1 MNKKILISC
10 SIIAVLILY
19 IIVANVKRSGDVP
32 DLPKWDGNADEVL
45 ITSNNGAIKLL
56 KKEGKWVAGENAYP
70 ADAKAIGEIEKRF
83 KEIRLT
89 DLISTKGYY
98 AKYDLTPDKY
108 IEVILKKGD
117 ATLRKFKIGKKSS
130 TNRHTFIRVDDRP
143 EIYLAEGTFDL
154 VLNKSLDDFRDREVL
169 KINRDSVS
177 AFTVDYQGRTYAFS
191 REPVKKVDAKNAAKD
206 SGKKPVRPSWGNW
219 ICRGNETVQLDN
231 SKVETLLQSL
241 DPLRA
246 SSFPETP
253 KEELPQRVCTVQIK
267 SGQKDITLTIYK
279 KDTLYMGTTSEIPY
293 IFSVDKW
300 NIEKLFITGIETFK
314 SGSK

>member
-10 SIIAVLILY
+10 SIIAVLLLY
-19 IIVANVKRSGDVP
+19 IIVTNVRRSGDVP
-32 DLPKWDGNADEVL
+32 DLPKWDGSADEVL
-45 ITSNNGAIKLL
+45 ITSKEGAIKLF
-56 KKEGKWVAGENAYP
+56 KKEGKWVVGENAYP

-83 KEIRLT
+83 RDMRLA
-89 DLISTKGYY
+89 DLISSKAYY

-117 ATLRKFKIGKKSS
+117 AILRKFKIGKKSP
-130 TNRHTFIRVDDRP
+130 TNRHTFIRVDDQP

-169 KINRDSVS
+169 KINREAVS
-177 AFTVDYQGRTYAFS
+177 SFTVEYQGRTYAFS
-191 REPVKKVDAKNAAKD
+191 REQVKKADEKGAAKD
-206 SGKKPVRPSWGNW
+206 SGKKPVRTSWGDW
-219 ICRGNETVQLDN
+219 KCRGYESVLLDK
-231 SKVETLLQSL
+231 SRVETLLQSL

-279 KDTLYMGTTSEIPY
+279 KDALYTGTTSEIPY

>member
-10 SIIAVLILY
+10 SIIAVLLLY
-19 IIVANVKRSGDVP
+19 IIVRNVRRSDDVP
-32 DLPKWDGNADEVL
+32 DLPKWDGSADEVL
-45 ITSNNGAIKLL
+45 VTSKEGAIKLF
-56 KKEGKWVAGENAYP
+56 KKDGKWVAGENAYP
-70 ADAKAIGEIEKRF
+70 ADAKIIGEIDKRF
-83 KEIRLT
+83 KDIRLT

-108 IEVILKKGD
+108 IEVIFKKQD
-117 ATLRKFKIGKKSS
+117 ATQRKFKIGKKSP
-130 TNRHTFIRVDDRP
+130 TNRHTFVRVDDRP

-154 VLNKSLDDFRDREVL
+154 VQNKTLDDFRDHEVL

-177 AFTVDYQGRTYAFS
+177 TFTVEYQGRTYAFS
-191 REPVKKVDAKNAAKD
+191 REP
-206 SGKKPVRPSWGNW
+206 GKKPDDKSAAKAGQEKPAQPSWGNW
-219 ICRGNETVQLDN
+219 KCRGYESVQLDK

-253 KEELPQRVCTVQIK
+253 KADLPHRVCTVQIK

-279 KDTLYMGTTSEIPY
+279 KDAFYTGTTSEIPY
-293 IFSVDKW
+293 IFTVDKW
-300 NIEKLFITGIETFK
+300 NIEKLFITGIDTFR

>member
-10 SIIAVLILY
+10 SIIALLLLY
-19 IIVANVKRSGDVP
+19 IIVRNVKRSDDVP
-32 DLPKWDGNADEVL
+32 DLPEWEGSADEVL
-45 ITSNNGAIKLL
+45 ITSKEGAIKLF
-56 KKEGKWVAGENAYP
+56 KKEGKWAAGEDAYP
-70 ADAKAIGEIEKRF
+70 ADAKLIGEVEKRF
-83 KEIRLT
+83 KEVRLA

-143 EIYLAEGTFDL
+143 EIYLADGTFDL
-154 VLNKSLDDFRDREVL
+154 VLNKSLEDFRDHEVL
-169 KINRDSVS
+169 KINRDTVS
-177 AFTVDYQGRTYAFS
+177 AFTVEYQGRIYAFS
-191 REPVKKVDAKNAAKD
+191 REPVKKADEKSEAKD
-206 SGKKPVRPSWGNW
+206 GGKKPVQPSWGDW
-219 ICRGNETVQLDN
+219 KCRGYEAVRLDK

-253 KEELPQRVCTVQIK
+253 KKDLPQRVCMVQIK

-279 KDTLYMGTTSEIPY
+279 KDTFYMGTTSEIPY
-293 IFSVDKW
+293 IFTVDKW
-300 NIEKLFITGIETFK
+300 NIEKLFITGIDIFK
-314 SGSK
+314 QGSK

>member
-19 IIVANVKRSGDVP
+19 IIVVNVKHSGDVP
-32 DLPKWDGNADEVL
+32 DLPKWEGNADEVL
-45 ITSNNGAIKLL
+45 ITSKDGAIKLF
-56 KKEGKWVAGENAYP
+56 KKEGKWVVGENAYP
-70 ADAKAIGEIEKRF
+70 ADARAIAEIEKRF
-83 KEIRLT
+83 KDIRLT
-89 DLISTKGYY
+89 DLISSKGYY

-130 TNRHTFIRVDDRP
+130 TNRHTFIKVDDRP

-169 KINRDSVS
+169 KINRDAVS
-177 AFTVDYQGRTYAFS
+177 AFTVDYQGRTFAFS
-191 REPVKKVDAKNAAKD
+191 REPVKKANAKNAAKD
-206 SGKKPVRPSWGNW
+206 EGKKPIQPTWGNW
-219 ICRGNETVQLDN
+219 KCRGYESVQLDS

-279 KDTLYMGTTSEIPY
+279 KDALYIGTTSEIPY

>member
-10 SIIAVLILY
+10 SIIAVLLLY
-19 IIVANVKRSGDVP
+19 IIVTNVRHSGEVP
-32 DLPKWDGNADEVL
+32 DLPKWDGNADELL
-45 ITSNNGAIKLL
+45 ITSKEGAIKLF
-56 KKEGKWVAGENAYP
+56 KKEGRWVAGENAYP

-83 KEIRLT
+83 REIHLT

-108 IEVILKKGD
+108 IEVILKRGD
-117 ATLRKFKIGKKSS
+117 TNLRKFKIGKKSS

-154 VLNKSLDDFRDREVL
+154 VLNRKLDDFRDHEVL
-169 KINRDSVS
+169 KVNREAVS
-177 AFTVDYQGRTYAFS
+177 AFTVEYLGRTYAFS
-191 REPVKKVDAKNAAKD
+191 RERVKKDDAKSAAKD
-206 SGKKPVRPSWGNW
+206 GGKKPVQPAWGDW
-219 ICRGNETVQLDN
+219 KCRGYESVQLDK
-231 SKVETLLQSL
+231 SRVETLLQSL

-253 KEELPQRVCTVQIK
+253 KKDLPQRVCTVQIK

-279 KDTLYMGTTSEIPY
+279 KDAFYMGTTSEIPY
-293 IFSVDKW
+293 IFTVDKW
-300 NIEKLFITGIETFK
+300 NIEKLFITGIETLK

>member
-19 IIVANVKRSGDVP
+19 IIVTNIKRSGDVL

-45 ITSNNGAIKLL
+45 ITSNDGAIKLF

-83 KEIRLT
+83 KEIHIT
-89 DLISTKGYY
+89 DLISSKGYY

-154 VLNKSLDDFRDREVL
+154 VLNKTLDDFRDREVL
-169 KINRDSVS
+169 KINRGSVS
-177 AFTVDYQGRTYAFS
+177 SFTVDYQGRVFAFS
-191 REPVKKVDAKNAAKD
+191 RESEKKTDSKDAAKN
-206 SGKKPVRPSWGNW
+206 SGKKAVQPSWGNW
-219 ICRGNETVQLDN
+219 ICRGYETVQLDKT
-231 SKVETLLQSL
+231 KVETLLQSL

-246 SSFPETP
+246 SAFPETP

-267 SGQKDITLTIYK
+267 AGQKDIALTIYK
-279 KDTLYMGTTSEIPY
+279 KNNIYVGTTSEIPY
-293 IFSVDKW
+293 IFAVDKW

-314 SGSK
+314 AGSK